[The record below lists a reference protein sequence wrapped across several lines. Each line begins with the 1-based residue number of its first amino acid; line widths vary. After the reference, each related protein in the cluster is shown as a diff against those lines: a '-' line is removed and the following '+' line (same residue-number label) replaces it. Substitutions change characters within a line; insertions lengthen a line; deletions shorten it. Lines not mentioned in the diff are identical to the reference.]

1 MANKIISLKG
11 FKEKKYISIA
21 KYNVENGTKYFL
33 FDPKNIT
40 QFKCTLGYL
49 NDSIA
54 YLHEFVQCMWG
65 NDEIDEYIFF
75 NNSHILNKLD
85 NYPIQEI
92 EINGIKIRYTSKK
105 TIFSRYIFNAVFN
118 INNVDYYIYIKTIE
132 NNRFYSIMKD
142 FILNPINN

>member
-1 MANKIISLKG
+1 
-11 FKEKKYISIA
+11 
-21 KYNVENGTKYFL
+21 
-33 FDPKNIT
+33 
-40 QFKCTLGYL
+40 
-49 NDSIA
+49 
-54 YLHEFVQCMWG
+54 MWG

-105 TIFSRYIFNAVFN
+105 AFFSRYIFNAVFN

-132 NNRFYSIMKD
+132 KNRFYSIMKD